1 MHPTGQSHFSF
12 LAGRPALILAL
23 IAGFLIHAALPTT
36 AHEYVRPFVAGSLP
50 VVLVMLLLAEVGSTW
65 HRRRNR
71 RIQSELMEELRAAN
85 SRLGLRVVE
94 LSRRREDLEL
104 LQSAV
109 VHAHD
114 AVVVLEPDP
123 HPGAGRNVRYV
134 NDAFCRMS
142 GYARE
147 EIVGRSLHVLRGPLS
162 DSSILAEI
170 REALGAGKPLQT
182 EIINHRKDGTPYW
195 TELSLVPVPAEQ
207 GGIAHWVMIQRDV
220 TDRHRLKEQLL
231 EAQKLEAVGMLA
243 GGIAHDFN
251 NLLTGII
258 GNLSLVQL
266 PGNDSNQPRLAAVEE
281 AAERAAELTMKLL
294 SLARRNQLVTGP
306 VAPEVA
312 LAEVADALR
321 TKDDPR
327 LGVSVEVADGC
338 GSVLA
343 DAGLLSRA
351 LLALGRNAIEAM
363 PNGGTLTL
371 AAEPVR
377 VPANASGRAAKGGSF
392 IRLSVADT
400 GVGMTEDVRTK
411 IFEPFFSTKETGKS
425 IGLGL
430 GMVRGIVNQHQGWLE
445 CTSTPGA
452 GTRIDLYFPP
462 FLERSTAE
470 PQTSDEEAETSVET
484 PPPSASHRTP
494 GPVTDSAASTIL
506 LVDDESMIREVGR
519 TVLEREGYRVVTAA
533 DGVEAV
539 DLFERD
545 WEQISLVIL
554 DVTMPRMSGRE
565 AYHHLMRIHPDARIL
580 FSTGYSAD
588 DIAELDGAL
597 GLLNKP
603 YRPIE
608 LVQAVR
614 EALTATPVGS

>member
-1 MHPTGQSHFSF
+1 MHPTGQTHFSF
-12 LAGRPALILAL
+12 LAGRPALVLAV
-23 IAGFLIHAALPTT
+23 IVGFLLHAALPLSMQ
-36 AHEYVRPFVAGSLP
+36 ERVRPFVAGGLP
-50 VVLVMLLLAEVGSTW
+50 VVLVMLLLVEFGTAW
-65 HRRRNR
+65 QRRRRR
-71 RIQSELMEELRAAN
+71 RIQSELMEELRTAN
-85 SRLGLRVVE
+85 SRLGLRVIE

-104 LQSAV
+104 LESAV

-114 AVVVLEPDP
+114 AVVVLDPDP
-123 HPGAGRNVRYV
+123 HPGAGRQVRYV

-162 DSSILAEI
+162 DSEILAEI
-170 REALGAGKPLQT
+170 REALDAGKPLQT
-182 EIINHRKDGTPYW
+182 EIVNHRKDGTPYW
-195 TELSLVPVPAEQ
+195 TELSLVPVPGEE
-207 GGIAHWVMIQRDV
+207 GSIAHWVMIQRDV
-220 TDRHRLKEQLL
+220 TDRHKLKQQLL

-251 NLLTGII
+251 NLLTGIL
-258 GNLSLVQL
+258 GNLSLVHL
-266 PGNDSNQPRLAAVEE
+266 PGNDPNQPRLAAVEQ

-321 TKDDPR
+321 MTGHSR
-327 LGVSVEVADGC
+327 LEVKVEVAPGC
-338 GSVLA
+338 RPVLA
-343 DAGLLSRA
+343 DAGLLNRA
-351 LLALGRNAIEAM
+351 LLALGRNAVEAM
-363 PNGGTLTL
+363 PSGGMLTL
-371 AAEPVR
+371 SAEPVR
-377 VPANASGRAAKGGSF
+377 APASASGRAAKSGSF
-392 IRLSVADT
+392 VRLSIADT
-400 GVGMTEDVRTK
+400 GVGMTGEVRTK
-411 IFEPFFSTKETGKS
+411 LFEPFFSTKGTAKS

-445 CTSTPGA
+445 CTSTPGE

-462 FLERSTAE
+462 FAERPAAE
-470 PQTSDEEAETSVET
+470 PQRPQAETETSVDT
-484 PPPSASHRTP
+484 PAPA
-494 GPVTDSAASTIL
+494 DSGEAARTIL
-506 LVDDESMIREVGR
+506 LVDDEPMIREVGR
-519 TVLEREGYRVVTAA
+519 TVLEREGYCVVTAS

-545 WEQISLVIL
+545 WERIGLVIL
-554 DVTMPRMSGRE
+554 DVTMPRMSGPE
-565 AYHHLMRIHPDARIL
+565 AYHHLTRIHADARIL

-588 DIAELDGAL
+588 NIAELDGAF

-603 YRPIE
+603 YRPVE

-614 EALTATPVGS
+614 EALTATPVGP